1 MKKNV
6 LAVMVIFGMCST
18 AALAE
23 SANVKDALF
32 YAYKTNVTQ
41 PKLDDDSFIRDVTY
55 FTDEDSYNKA
65 YSDEFVFEE
74 NLEKFRELARTTI
87 EKFDT
92 DKIYDIYTEFY
103 LSKYDFKDGVYRLYD
118 HPQRQGTFIGV
129 SPMMLDA
136 SYSLDGFSRN
146 MNNPAI
152 PNITKIKFINGSDI
166 LPLKMTKD
174 KAKALKSR
182 NINSFFTKV
191 SYKLVGT
198 NAVDTVYAQI
208 TKVEYFGD
216 NRSNSKKIAEQ
227 VFDPVPMKLVEA
239 KPSGEY
245 KVNFKITFADQTL
258 AEEEQLVGIGNSGDV
273 FAYPRPDVYKVSA
286 KSKVNPDAAAVS
298 TTEYV
303 QPLMTVVKNE
313 YGKAEFLSIFK
324 MNVVDRT
331 RYQVG
336 PLAGATGLAAA
347 NDTNAP
353 DISNDFYEIAAGGPL
368 IDGKWEGSGVAV
380 KDSKVYNNLKYTI
393 TVTQVD

>member
-92 DKIYDIYTEFY
+92 DKIYDMYTEFN

-216 NRSNSKKIAEQ
+216 NRSNSKKIAE
-227 VFDPVPMKLVEA
+227 
-239 KPSGEY
+239 
-245 KVNFKITFADQTL
+245 
-258 AEEEQLVGIGNSGDV
+258 
-273 FAYPRPDVYKVSA
+273 
-286 KSKVNPDAAAVS
+286 
-298 TTEYV
+298 
-303 QPLMTVVKNE
+303 
-313 YGKAEFLSIFK
+313 
-324 MNVVDRT
+324 
-331 RYQVG
+331 
-336 PLAGATGLAAA
+336 
-347 NDTNAP
+347 
-353 DISNDFYEIAAGGPL
+353 
-368 IDGKWEGSGVAV
+368 
-380 KDSKVYNNLKYTI
+380 
-393 TVTQVD
+393 